1 MNFNINMNL
10 DKVMNAFS
18 QNKTLRVWSYII
30 AVLVIIGL
38 LFIFGGELFKG
49 IAEIIRATQ
58 GR

>member
-30 AVLVIIGL
+30 AVLVVIGL
-38 LFIFGGELFKG
+38 FFIFGGELFKG
-49 IAEIIRATQ
+49 IADIIRATQ
-58 GR
+58 GQ